1 MENGSGANYVGN
13 LKGEEKIIGS
23 ANVGAMY
30 HPGLS
35 VAAQSICFGSL
46 QIFTEKLTRN
56 DSNLIGECTGS
67 PCLT

>member
-35 VAAQSICFGSL
+35 APAKAFACVTLTS
-46 QIFTEKLTRN
+46 TEQLF
-56 DSNLIGECTGS
+56 IG
-67 PCLT
+67 PLLR